1 MDIIKIANYIRQNAS
16 QNYQNNIGV
25 LNKDSKIT
33 DLSNPLLEYSVI
45 RNEFAQGLINVIGET
60 ILNKIATFENPL
72 AKFKRGTL
80 GLGIDTREIAR
91 GLTNGFD
98 YEFTTEGIAKMFDLY
113 LPEVAECFHR
123 LNRRRIFALTFSDK
137 ELKLALNSWE
147 DLRTFIDEQVTILYE
162 TNYQEEYELML
173 ELIRA
178 SVNADDVKTIE
189 IDEVVDES
197 TGKAFVNVVK
207 DVASSFK
214 FRDNSNSAYGRA
226 NPTTKIMPVSKT
238 EDIALIIPYTIKNK
252 IKVDVLASAF
262 NKDEVAFSVDNVTEV
277 NTLGFIADEVEGE
290 DTKYYQIDAIVCD
303 KNWFRVLDDA
313 DNEVNGNDLPT
324 ARAYNR
330 YLHIWQT
337 LSTSPFMCVNAL
349 VHEVSESDI
358 PTGYFESLIGRDELI
373 DNDNNDDNNNGDV
386 IGG

>member
-1 MDIIKIANYIRQNAS
+1 MDIIKIANYIRQGAS

-33 DLSNPLLEYSVI
+33 DLSNPLMEYSVI

-60 ILNKIATFENPL
+60 ILNRIATFENPL

-91 GLTNGFD
+91 GLTTGFD

-123 LNRRRIFALTFSDK
+123 LNRRRIFPLTFSDK
-137 ELKLALNSWE
+137 ELKLALNSWD
-147 DLRTFIDEQVTILYE
+147 DLRSFIDEQVVILYE

-178 SVNADDVKTIE
+178 SVNSDGVKTIE
-189 IDEVVDES
+189 ISEVVDET
-197 TGKAFVNVVK
+197 TGKAFVKAVK
-207 DVASSFK
+207 NIASSFRY
-214 FRDNSNSAYGRA
+214 RDNTNSTYGRA
-226 NPTTKIMPVSKT
+226 NPTTKIMPVAKL
-238 EDIALIIPYTIKNK
+238 EDIALIIPYEIKNE
-252 IKVDVLASAF
+252 IKVDTLASAF

-277 NTLGFIADEVEGE
+277 NTLGFIKD
-290 DTKYYQIDAIVCD
+290 DTDPQNVKYYQIDAIVCD

-349 VHEVSESDI
+349 VHEVEETDI
-358 PTGYFESLIGRDELI
+358 PEDYCDNLISNDEVI
-373 DNDNNDDNNNGDV
+373 DDNSEV

>member
-1 MDIIKIANYIRQNAS
+1 MDVIKIANYIRQSAS
-16 QNYQNNIGV
+16 NNYQNKIGV

-33 DLSNPLLEYSVI
+33 DLSNPLMEYSTI

-60 ILNKIATFENPL
+60 ILNRIATFENPL
-72 AKFKRGTL
+72 AKFKRGTI

-91 GLTNGFD
+91 GLTTGFD

-123 LNRRRIFALTFSDK
+123 LNRRRIFPLTFSDK
-137 ELKLALNSWE
+137 ELKLALHSWE
-147 DLRTFIDEQVTILYE
+147 DLRTFIDEQVVILYE

-178 SVNADDVKTIE
+178 SVNSDGIKTIE
-189 IDEVVDES
+189 IDKVVDES
-197 TGKAFVNVVK
+197 TGKSFVKVVK
-207 DVASSFK
+207 NVAKSFL
-214 FRDNSNSAYGRA
+214 FRDNANSPYGRK
-226 NPTTKIMPVSKT
+226 NPKTKIMPVAKT
-238 EDIALIIPYTIKNK
+238 EDIALITEYTTINE
-252 IKVDVLASAF
+252 IKVDVLATAF
-262 NKDEVAFSVDNVTEV
+262 NKDEVAFSVENVTEV
-277 NTLGFIADEVEGE
+277 GAGALGFIMDDSDSENV
-290 DTKYYQIDAIVCD
+290 KYYKIDAVVCD

-330 YLHIWQT
+330 YLHVWQT

-349 VHEVSESDI
+349 VHKVESTDI
-358 PTGYFESLIGRDELI
+358 PDGYFDKLIGNDEVV
-373 DNDNNDDNNNGDV
+373 DDNNDV